1 MINYFDDEDKRHWPW
16 RAVQV
21 WQILVSKAVNKQ
33 LMTYGELA
41 NILGFEGARVL
52 AHPLGHIAVY
62 CKKNG
67 LPPLTSLVVNV
78 GGSPGDGF
86 PDKEKYSPLD
96 EARFRVFTLEWYKI
110 VPPTAEEYAELG
122 SGFEKAN

>member
-16 RAVQV
+16 RAVQI

-41 NILGFEGARVL
+41 NILGFDGATVL

-62 CKKNG
+62 CEEND
-67 LPPLTSLVVNV
+67 LPPLTSLVINQ
-78 GGSPGDGF
+78 GGKPGDGF
-86 PDKEKYSPLD
+86 PENGKYSSPD
-96 EARFRVFTLEWYKI
+96 EARFKVFTVKWYKI
-110 VPPTAEEYAELG
+110 VPPTAEEFAELG
-122 SGFEKAN
+122 SGFERN